1 MKFCKTKDMKSLEN
15 ENWKAN
21 SQKYLKELQAFLDK
35 AENIENEELR
45 KEVIFQML
53 KCDNELTLLAEEM
66 FEKYKF
72 DREKSLKVLTQN

>member
-1 MKFCKTKDMKSLEN
+1 MKYCKTKDMKNVNN

-53 KCDNELTLLAEEM
+53 KCDKELTNLAEEI
-66 FEKYKF
+66 FEKYKS
-72 DREKSLKVLTQN
+72 DREKFVKDYEDD

>member
-1 MKFCKTKDMKSLEN
+1 MKSLEN
-15 ENWKAN
+15 ENWKAK

-53 KCDNELTLLAEEM
+53 KCDNELTLFAEEM

-72 DREKSLKVLTQN
+72 DREKSLKDYEDD